1 MTRNF
6 LHELESEIIIFS
18 NRHVSEVYAPGRP
31 FGFLMGGGVRLLA
44 AQMIQIV
51 MVIVWVTA
59 TMAPL
64 FYILHKLKLLRIS
77 REDEMTG
84 MDLTSHGGCAYHDED
99 DKPTIPDQF
108 PRKRINPMNSSPDND
123 PPSFS
128 LL

>member
-6 LHELESEIIIFS
+6 LHELEYEIIIFS
-18 NRHVSEVYAPGRP
+18 NRYVNEAYAPGRP

-44 AQMIQIV
+44 AQMIQIL
-51 MVIVWVTA
+51 MVFVWVTA

-84 MDLTSHGGCAYHDED
+84 MDLTSQGGVRTRIAM
-99 DKPTIPDQF
+99 KTINQPYL
-108 PRKRINPMNSSPDND
+108 INFQGRGSTP
-123 PPSFS
+123 
-128 LL
+128 